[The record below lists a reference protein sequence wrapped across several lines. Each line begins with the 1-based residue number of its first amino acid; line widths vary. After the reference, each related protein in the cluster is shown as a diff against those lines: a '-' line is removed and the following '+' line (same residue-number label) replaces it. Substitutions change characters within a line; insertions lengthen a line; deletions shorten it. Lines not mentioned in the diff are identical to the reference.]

1 MKVPRVRLIAAA
13 VVLAGLVLVS
23 FLTRKTVIIA
33 LEGRP
38 IELTTHAFK
47 VSGAL
52 RDAGIEVGEKDF
64 VYPPVGTKLT
74 DGQAIVVR
82 LASRVIINTYEGVLQ
97 IETFV
102 IAETMKLSGS
112 WLPDDVIL

>member
-1 MKVPRVRLIAAA
+1 VKVPRVRLIASA
-13 VVLAGLVLVS
+13 VVLVGLVLVS

-52 RDAGIEVGEKDF
+52 RDAGIQVGEKDF
-64 VYPPVGTKLT
+64 VIPPVSTKLS
-74 DGQAIVVR
+74 DGPAKG
-82 LASRVIINTYEGVLQ
+82 N
-97 IETFV
+97 
-102 IAETMKLSGS
+102 
-112 WLPDDVIL
+112 ILR